1 MGGKPKATLQYGV
14 TVGLDIFAPV
24 DVGPQVTESAVRVGL
39 RPTRT

>member
-1 MGGKPKATLQYGV
+1 MGGKPKATLQYGM

-39 RPTRT
+39 RSRP